1 MATIAHPIEGIR
13 TVGWARRTVFT
24 RTWLDALP
32 QDLAV
37 TLLMPVTLLLR
48 LTMGWIFIWSGFD
61 KLFNDFSAAGFLTNA
76 TQGPLGGWF
85 QDMGRNQT
93 ALDVINPLVVWGQ
106 ILIGITITFGL
117 FTRGGLFWGAVMMM
131 MFYLPQFPP
140 ATNPFMDEHLVYIV
154 VFGLLGVLGAGR
166 ILGLD
171 ALVERH
177 PWVQKNRLV
186 TLILG

>member
-1 MATIAHPIEGIR
+1 MATIAHPVERIR
-13 TVGWARRTVFT
+13 TVGWARSTVFT

-76 TQGPLGGWF
+76 TQGPFGGWF
-85 QDMGRNQT
+85 QNLGTNQT

-106 ILIGITITFGL
+106 ILIGVTLVLAIVGTVVIAYVVKATVGL
-117 FTRGGLFWGAVMMM
+117 RVAEEVEV
-131 MFYLPQFPP
+131 
-140 ATNPFMDEHLVYIV
+140 A
-154 VFGLLGVLGAGR
+154 
-166 ILGLD
+166 GLD
-171 ALVERH
+171 LAEHGEEGYHQAR
-177 PWVQKNRLV
+177 
-186 TLILG
+186 G

>member
-1 MATIAHPIEGIR
+1 MATIAHPVERIR
-13 TVGWARRTVFT
+13 TTSWAQRNVVT
-24 RTWLDALP
+24 RAWLDALP
-32 QDLAV
+32 EDLAAAF
-37 TLLMPVTLLLR
+37 LMPVTLLLR

-61 KLFNDFSAAGFLTNA
+61 KLLNDFSAAGFLANTA
-76 TQGPLGGWF
+76 KGPFGDWF
-85 QDMGRNQT
+85 QSLGTNQA
-93 ALDVINPLVVWGQ
+93 ALNVINPLVIWGQ